1 MQPMVFYTLAAL
13 AGALIGGVMAWLWGR
28 SRQIILEERVH
39 SQQREL
45 EQTGRVRFEA
55 EQLRIRVAELAKE
68 READAE
74 KLQWKDQAE
83 GKFREAFNALAGQV
97 LQSNSEQF
105 LNRAREQLT
114 TLLTGVRGDWN
125 VQKVEMQKIVQPVEI
140 TLKALDAHVRELEQ
154 KREGAYKGLDAQ
166 LRQLGQAH
174 QQMQTATIKLEQALK
189 SPTIRGSWGQ
199 IQLRRVVEMAGM
211 ESRVAF
217 DEQATGDEG
226 RPDMVVHLPNHTVL
240 PIDAKAPMQAFLEAM
255 ETTDADTRRVKM
267 AAHAEAVRRRVR
279 ELSQKKYWEQF
290 DRAPEFVVMF
300 VPNETCLSAA
310 FEHDPTLL
318 EYGFEQRVLLT
329 SPVTLLALLKA
340 VSYGWQQQQIA
351 ENSRE
356 IAEQGKELYDRLSRF
371 VDHLRKAGSGLDSA
385 VKSYNDAIGSLESR
399 VLPSGRRFKELGVA
413 TAELPT
419 LEPLDRQVREPG
431 ISPKTDALQSPDL

>member
-1 MQPMVFYTLAAL
+1 MQEALPYLLAAL
-13 AGALIGGVMAWLWGR
+13 SGAAIGALLLWLWNR
-28 SRQIILEERVH
+28 SRLEILQERVV
-39 SQQREL
+39 SQENDLDGLR
-45 EQTGRVRFEA
+45 TVRAEA
-55 EQLRIRVAELAKE
+55 EQLRIRAAELLKE

-74 KLQWKDQAE
+74 RLQWQEGAE
-83 GKFREAFNALAGQV
+83 RQFREAFHALAGKA

-114 TLLTGVRGDWN
+114 TLLTGVRGDWK
-125 VQKVEMQKIVQPVEI
+125 VQRTEMQKMVQPVET

-154 KREGAYKGLDAQ
+154 KREGAYKGLDTQ

-174 QQMQTATIKLEQALK
+174 QQLQTSTIKLEQALK

-199 IQLRRVVEMAGM
+199 VQLRRIVELAGM
-211 ESRVAF
+211 ESHIAF
-217 DEQATGDEG
+217 DEQATGEEG
-226 RPDMVVHLPNHTVL
+226 RPDMLVHLPNRAAL
-240 PIDAKAPMQAFLEAM
+240 PVDAKAPMQAFLAAM
-255 ETTDADTRRVKM
+255 EATDADSRKVKL

-290 DRAPEFVVMF
+290 ERAPEFVVMF

-318 EYGFEQRVLLT
+318 EFGFEERVLLT

-351 ENSRE
+351 ENSRA
-356 IAEQGKELYDRLSRF
+356 IAEQGKELYDRLSKF
-371 VDHLRKAGSGLDSA
+371 VEHLRKTGVGLDNA
-385 VKSYNDAIGSLESR
+385 VKGYNEAIGSLESR
-399 VLPSGRRFKELGVA
+399 VLPAGRRFKELGAV
-413 TAELPT
+413 TTDLPNP
-419 LEPLDRQVREPG
+419 EPLDRQVREPTG
-431 ISPKTDALQSPDL
+431 S